1 MEARKL
7 KFCPIG
13 IQTFSEIIEED
24 YMYVDKTDLVYKLTH
39 SGNKYVFLSRPR
51 RFGKSLLASTL
62 HSYFSGRKNLFK
74 GLKIEKL
81 ETEWTQYPVL
91 HFDMSGGKH
100 MNVDALERY
109 LGKRL
114 AIHEKQYGITTPAID
129 INDRLTDLIT
139 AAYEQTGQ
147 KVVAVSYTHLT
158 LPTI

>member
-62 HSYFSGRKNLFK
+62 HSYFSGRKELFK
-74 GLKIEKL
+74 GLAIEKM

-100 MNVDALERY
+100 MNVDTLERY

-139 AAYEQTGQ
+139 AAYEQ
-147 KVVAVSYTHLT
+147 
-158 LPTI
+158 